1 VIVVQRVAIHLLT
14 ATLSLAVIGSLPAAP
29 PPNVDLVQ
37 WTPPDITTVGQDASG
52 MLIMY
57 GYVLL
62 TDTANQIGP
71 TVADPRKRYG
81 GNSLTCQNCHL
92 RAGTQPYAMP
102 LIGIWGQFPQYRAR
116 EGHIDTLE
124 ERINGCMERSLNG
137 RPLPPQSREMQ
148 GLTAYMRW
156 LSNGIPAGARLIG
169 ARTLRIKEPA
179 RAADTRRGAR
189 VYSETCS
196 PCHGPSGAGVHAMNG
211 AGYQIPPLWGADSYN
226 NGAGM
231 ARILIAAAYAM
242 HNMPLGTKFTAP
254 LLTDDDAYDVAGY
267 LVSQD
272 RPVKSDLEKDYPIRL
287 QKPVDSP
294 YGPYGDGFTQAQHA
308 LGPFGPIRARVR
320 ELTEATAPTDSG
332 GPDNGSGL

>member
-1 VIVVQRVAIHLLT
+1 MISI
-14 ATLSLAVIGSLPAAP
+14 PE
-29 PPNVDLVQ
+29 
-37 WTPPDITTVGQDASG
+37 ASC
-52 MLIMY
+52 
-57 GYVLL
+57 
-62 TDTANQIGP
+62 P

-272 RPVKSDLEKDYPIRL
+272 RPVKSDLEKDYNDPAAEAGR
-287 QKPVDSP
+287 QSVR
-294 YGPYGDGFTQAQHA
+294 A
-308 LGPFGPIRARVR
+308 LR
-320 ELTEATAPTDSG
+320 
-332 GPDNGSGL
+332 